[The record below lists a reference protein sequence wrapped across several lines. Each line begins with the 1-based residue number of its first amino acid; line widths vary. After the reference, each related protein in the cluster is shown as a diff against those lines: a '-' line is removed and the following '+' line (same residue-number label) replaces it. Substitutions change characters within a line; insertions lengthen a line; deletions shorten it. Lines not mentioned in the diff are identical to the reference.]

1 MQSCHLKFPE
11 MEDEE
16 NIETSKNTTVFIGI
30 FSGESKSTQ
39 KLLKC
44 CKLNTIIV

>member
-1 MQSCHLKFPE
+1 MADK
-11 MEDEE
+11 E
-16 NIETSKNTTVFIGI
+16 NAETSKKTTVFIGI

-39 KLLKC
+39 KLWKC